1 MITLIKQKIKN
12 FFYPTYT
19 KKKDT
24 HIGSIQFI
32 LNANEKINI
41 FCELPSVKTKSL
53 DDISKLAEAYAKFLL
68 RITDVSS
75 IGEVTKQLKTTT
87 KDESPET
94 VLLVDNILFFEELL
108 IQQNQKKIYQ
118 EIFSKEP
125 LVKPSNV
132 FSLKN

>member
-12 FFYPTYT
+12 FFYPTYI

>member
-1 MITLIKQKIKN
+1 MLSLIKQKIKN
-12 FFYPTYT
+12 FFRPVHK

-24 HIGSIQFI
+24 YVGSIQFI

-68 RITDVSS
+68 RITDISS
-75 IGEVTKQLKTTT
+75 IGEVTKQLKATT
-87 KDESPET
+87 KDESPEI

-108 IQQNQKKIYQ
+108 MQQNQKKIYQ

-125 LVKPSNV
+125 LIKPSSV